1 MPSTFVNY
9 FHNGDLNMNQLE
21 ESISKL
27 WKGNSNEINSTS
39 TFKVDY
45 HRYDQETNEYF
56 NEIALKSEFNT
67 SVKKT
72 PSRWTTDM
80 KIYYF
85 GYCPEYM
92 IDELRHILTELND
105 LIVPIQISIVSKRSE
120 ANYFIYFG
128 SHTGFKNNFPDV
140 DAKLLE
146 RNWGLF
152 QTYSNGGE
160 MYVDMIRTKD
170 NQEAQKHLLR
180 EELTQS
186 LGLCNDSW
194 KYDNSIFYQGWTT
207 TTEFSEM
214 DKRLIDLL
222 YN

>member
-1 MPSTFVNY
+1 
-9 FHNGDLNMNQLE
+9 MNQFE

-27 WKGNSNEINSTS
+27 LKGNSNEINSST

-45 HRYDQETNEYF
+45 NRYDQETNEYF
-56 NEIALKSEFNT
+56 DEIALKNEFST
-67 SVKKT
+67 LVKKT

-92 IDELRHILTELND
+92 TDELRHILTELND
-105 LIVPIQISIVSKRSE
+105 LIDPIQISIVYKRSE

-128 SHTGFKNNFPDV
+128 SHTGFKRNFPDV

-152 QTYSNGGE
+152 QISPNSGE
-160 MYVDMIRTKD
+160 MYVDMIRTKE

-207 TTEFSEM
+207 TNQFSEM
-214 DKRLIDLL
+214 DKRLIDML